1 MNFDYVII
9 GSGPAGCVI
18 ANELSKAGLKIALID
33 RAPNEKSPGINDFF
47 CPYVNSSPNNYTPI
61 YSNQLGG
68 NSALWHGKIYLIT
81 EKEFN
86 KSNWGMDYNDL
97 TEYSKKLSNLM
108 RADFNDVNK
117 SEEKLD
123 YFLRYSSRGNFRSI
137 FKFFEI
143 NTNKNIS
150 IFKGFCPIILENEKN
165 NSDLIKKV
173 HLKNLEGRKIV
184 IDINKSVIFCAGG
197 LGNPHLLLN
206 LLENKSKNLGKY
218 LSDHTHVNLGKV
230 IEKKI
235 ENYIKIAKPNIKT
248 NLGKNDDKEIA
259 AIFENDKYFL
269 GVQLD
274 YKIDPFKKIR
284 RYYLKLK
291 NLKFRKIINLFYF
304 FFSKLNGLFYKFGI
318 ILGKY
323 YKYSFELFFSQ
334 KISDKNYVSLSN
346 NIDEFGLKKINI
358 NWKLSEEDIENYKI
372 LINKSIGKNG
382 KLGNFFDIKDFQ
394 KYFFNYDL
402 AGLHPSCT
410 TKIGNSIED
419 GVVDKNLKLFQ
430 YQNIYV
436 CGSSVFPFNGF
447 TNPTWTI
454 MCLALRLSEKL
465 KNE

>member
-1 MNFDYVII
+1 MNFDFVII
-9 GSGPAGCVI
+9 GSGPAGCI
-18 ANELSKAGLKIALID
+18 ISNELSKAGFKIALID
-33 RAPNEKSPGINDFF
+33 RAENEKSSDINDFF
-47 CPYVNSSPNNYTPI
+47 CPYLDNSPNNYTPI

-68 NSALWHGKIYLIT
+68 NSALWHSKIYLMT

-86 KSNWGMDYNDL
+86 KSNWGMDYKEL
-97 TEYSKKLSNLM
+97 SEYSKKLSDLM
-108 RADFNDVNK
+108 KTDFDTVNK
-117 SEEKLD
+117 SEEGID
-123 YFLRYSSRGNFRSI
+123 YFLRYSGRGKFRSI

-150 IFKGFCPIILENEKN
+150 IFKGFCPTMLENEN
-165 NSDLIKKV
+165 TDLIKKV
-173 HLKNLEGRKIV
+173 HIKNLSGKEIT
-184 IDINKSVIFCAGG
+184 ITINKSIVFCAGG

-206 LLENKSKNLGKY
+206 LLKNGNKNLGRY

-230 IEKKI
+230 IEKQIK
-235 ENYIKIAKPNIKT
+235 NYKKIAKPNIKM
-248 NLGKNDDKEIA
+248 NLGLNDENEIA
-259 AIFENDKYFL
+259 AIFENNKYFL

-291 NLKFRKIINLFYF
+291 NLKVRKIINLFYF
-304 FFSKLNGLFYKFGI
+304 IFSKLNGLFYKLGI

-323 YKYSFELFFSQ
+323 YKYSFELYFSQ
-334 KISDKNYVSLSN
+334 NPSATNFVNLSN
-346 NIDEFGLKKINI
+346 KKDEFGLKKINI
-358 NWKLSEEDIENYKI
+358 NWKLNQDDIENYKI
-372 LINKSIGKNG
+372 LIDKSIGENG
-382 KLGNFFDIKDFQ
+382 KLGNYFKINNFQ
-394 KYFFNYDL
+394 KFFFNYDL

-410 TKIGNSIED
+410 TKIGTNIED
-419 GVVDKNLKLFQ
+419 GVVDKNLKLFE

-465 KNE
+465 RDE

>member
-1 MNFDYVII
+1 MNFDFAII
-9 GSGPAGCVI
+9 GSGPAGCI
-18 ANELSKAGLKIALID
+18 ISNQLSKAGFKIALID
-33 RAPNEKSPGINDFF
+33 RAENEKSPDINDFF
-47 CPYVNSSPNNYTPI
+47 CPYVDNSPNNYTPI

-68 NSALWHGKIYLIT
+68 NSALWHSKIYLMT

-86 KSNWGMDYNDL
+86 KSNWGMDYKEL
-97 TEYSKKLSNLM
+97 SEYSKKLSDLM
-108 RADFNDVNK
+108 KTDFDTVNK
-117 SEEKLD
+117 SEEEID
-123 YFLRYSSRGNFRSI
+123 YFLRYSGRGKFRSI

-143 NTNKNIS
+143 NKNKNIS
-150 IFKGFCPIILENEKN
+150 IFKGFCPTMLENEN
-165 NSDLIKKV
+165 TDLIKKI
-173 HLKNLEGRKIV
+173 HIKNLSGKEITITINRSIV
-184 IDINKSVIFCAGG
+184 FCAGG

-206 LLENKSKNLGKY
+206 LLKNENKNLGRY

-230 IEKKI
+230 IEKQIK
-235 ENYIKIAKPNIKT
+235 NYKKIAKPNIKM
-248 NLGKNDDKEIA
+248 NLGLNDENEIA
-259 AIFENDKYFL
+259 AVFENNKYFL

-291 NLKFRKIINLFYF
+291 NFKVRKIINLFYF
-304 FFSKLNGLFYKFGI
+304 IFSKLNGLYYKLGI

-334 KISDKNYVSLSN
+334 NPSATNCVNLSN
-346 NIDEFGLKKINI
+346 KKDEFGLKKINI
-358 NWKLSEEDIENYKI
+358 NWKLNQEDIENYKI
-372 LINKSIGKNG
+372 LIDKSIGEKG
-382 KLGNFFDIKDFQ
+382 KLGNYFKINNFQ
-394 KYFFNYDL
+394 KFFFNYDL

-410 TKIGNSIED
+410 TKIGTSIED
-419 GVVDKNLKLFQ
+419 GVVDKNLKLFE

-465 KNE
+465 RDE